1 MPGMRLRRHPNLDAQ
16 QSVELKGNQ
25 LQKLRFFNADIRLEA
40 RRKGFIHIAPSL
52 MDMEWERRYGF
63 RLVDMDHKIKLFWQ
77 GCMEIM
83 TYALG
88 FRPVDHANRALQ
100 PFTDQHT
107 RSFVSGPQ
115 VEIETLLFEP

>member
-16 QSVELKGNQ
+16 QSVELKVNQ

-83 TYALG
+83 THALG
-88 FRPVDHANRALQ
+88 FRPVDDADGPLKAASAEALW
-100 PFTDQHT
+100 
-107 RSFVSGPQ
+107 SA
-115 VEIETLLFEP
+115 